1 MSSGSLLG
9 WAFAAGMLAAV
20 NPCGFAVL
28 PGYLAHYLGS
38 APRQGIRGAVHG
50 LGVGLA
56 VTAGKLTIFAVVA
69 AVFLAGGRAIVR
81 VAPWAGAGIGAVLVV
96 LGIWVLAGRAIR
108 VPLPALRAPKGSGY
122 RSAYLFGLGYGTC
135 SLSCCLP
142 IFLGIF
148 AGLGGGVVGSVG
160 GAAALF
166 AAYGLGL
173 ASLIVPLFAMT
184 GNLREKVLARMRRLS
199 RFAGP
204 AGGALLAAAGVLLLV
219 TWVPLLGGARD
230 VSGLT
235 RTVLVWQ
242 TWAQQIVLRLGT
254 AFWVTLALVAIA
266 AVVYPLLRDRRRTRT
281 ESAELPLSSAPDT
294 PAIRERSGR

>member
-38 APRQGIRGAVHG
+38 TPRQGIRGAVHG
-50 LGVGLA
+50 LSVGLA
-56 VTAGKLTIFAVVA
+56 VTAGKLTIFALVA
-69 AVFLAGGRAIVR
+69 AVFLAGGRAVVR
-81 VAPWAGAGIGAVLVV
+81 VAPWAGAGIGAVLVL
-96 LGIWVLAGRAIR
+96 LGLWVLAGRALH
-108 VPLPALRAPKGSGY
+108 VPLPALRAPKGTGS

-148 AGLGGGVVGSVG
+148 AGLGAGVVGSVG
-160 GAAALF
+160 GSAALF

-173 ASLIVPLFAMT
+173 ASIIVPLFAMT
-184 GNLREKVLARMRRLS
+184 GNIREKVLARMRRLS

-204 AGGALLAAAGVLLLV
+204 AGGALLALAGAFLLV
-219 TWVPLLGGARD
+219 TWVPLLGGSRD
-230 VSGLT
+230 VNGFT
-235 RTVLVWQ
+235 RTVLRWQ
-242 TWAQQIVLRLGT
+242 TWAQQIVLRMGT
-254 AFWVTLALVAIA
+254 AFWIAIA
-266 AVVYPLLRDRRRTRT
+266 LTAVAAVLYPLVRDGRRAARARR
-281 ESAELPLSSAPDT
+281 SSSMEFEAP
-294 PAIRERSGR
+294 PISERSRP

>member
-1 MSSGSLLG
+1 MSSGSLLA

-50 LGVGLA
+50 LGVGVA

-81 VAPWAGAGIGAVLVV
+81 VAPWAGAGIGVVLVV
-96 LGIWVLAGRAIR
+96 LGIWVLAGRALR
-108 VPLPALRAPKGSGY
+108 VPLPAFRAPRGTGY

-148 AGLGGGVVGSVG
+148 GGLGAGVVGSVG
-160 GAAALF
+160 GSALLF
-166 AAYGLGL
+166 AAYSLGL

-184 GNLREKVLARMRRLS
+184 GNVREKVLMRMRRLS
-199 RFAGP
+199 RFSGP
-204 AGGALLAAAGVLLLV
+204 AGGALLALAGVFLLV
-219 TWVPLLGGARD
+219 TWVPLLGSSRD
-230 VSGLT
+230 ISGLT
-235 RTVLVWQ
+235 RSVLRWQ
-242 TWAQQIVLRLGT
+242 TWAQQIVLRMGT
-254 AFWVTLALVAIA
+254 AFWIAVALSAVA
-266 AVVYPLLRDRRRTRT
+266 AVLYPVLRDMRR
-281 ESAELPLSSAPDT
+281 SARLERADGESSAT
-294 PAIRERSGR
+294 PPVAQRSAP

>member
-38 APRQGIRGAVHG
+38 EPRQGIRGAVHG

-81 VAPWAGAGIGAVLVV
+81 VAPWTGAGVGALLVV
-96 LGIWVLAGRAIR
+96 LGIWVLAGRALR
-108 VPLPALRAPKGSGY
+108 VPLPALRAPKGTGY
-122 RSAYLFGLGYGTC
+122 RSAYLFGLAYGTC

-160 GAAALF
+160 GSAALF
-166 AAYGLGL
+166 AAYGLGI

-184 GNLREKVLARMRRLS
+184 GNVREKVILRMRRLS

-204 AGGALLAAAGVLLLV
+204 AGGLLLALAGIFLLV
-219 TWVPLLGGARD
+219 TWVPLLGGSRD
-230 VSGLT
+230 INGVT
-235 RTVLVWQ
+235 RAVLRWQ
-242 TWAQQIVLRLGT
+242 TWAQQVVLRMGT
-254 AFWVTLALVAIA
+254 AFWVAVALFAVA
-266 AVVYPLLRDRRRTRT
+266 AVLYPVLRDRRR
-281 ESAELPLSSAPDT
+281 SARPEPADALSSAT
-294 PAIRERSGR
+294 PSLSERSSP